1 MHPFS
6 TNAPLHSP
14 LVLNGC
20 NFIAPLAL
28 IQQFLL
34 IIIIALFSP
43 FSESSLCNILL
54 LLLLF
59 QVATPNMR
67 GSLAVIP
74 AVAGTLGLLTTQ
86 VLGAYL
92 NWQWLSIVC
101 AGLNVPFLLML
112 IFIPESP
119 VYLISTEQIERA
131 HKILRVLRGN
141 LRMRTVG

>member
-1 MHPFS
+1 MQNTCKTHLLFAIFFPILK
-6 TNAPLHSP
+6 AHC
-14 LVLNGC
+14 V
-20 NFIAPLAL
+20 
-28 IQQFLL
+28 LL
-34 IIIIALFSP
+34 I
-43 FSESSLCNILL
+43 L

-141 LRMRTVG
+141 LQT

>member
-1 MHPFS
+1 MRG
-6 TNAPLHSP
+6 NK
-14 LVLNGC
+14 
-20 NFIAPLAL
+20 IASLWHAFLAL
-28 IQQFLL
+28 LVTCAKEVQFYCPSHTYEAIPNCTIFL
-34 IIIIALFSP
+34 IFRAL
-43 FSESSLCNILL
+43 CIL

-141 LRMRTVG
+141 LQT

>member
-1 MHPFS
+1 MQNLIFFS
-6 TNAPLHSP
+6 FFKNLKSSV
-14 LVLNGC
+14 LVFESITYATTYLQTHLLFAIFFPILKAHC
-20 NFIAPLAL
+20 V
-28 IQQFLL
+28 LL
-34 IIIIALFSP
+34 I
-43 FSESSLCNILL
+43 L

-141 LRMRTVG
+141 LQT

>member
-1 MHPFS
+1 MQTHLVFAIFFPILK
-6 TNAPLHSP
+6 AHCV
-14 LVLNGC
+14 LVL
-20 NFIAPLAL
+20 I
-28 IQQFLL
+28 
-34 IIIIALFSP
+34 
-43 FSESSLCNILL
+43 L

-141 LRMRTVG
+141 LLT

>member
-1 MHPFS
+1 M
-6 TNAPLHSP
+6 
-14 LVLNGC
+14 C
-20 NFIAPLAL
+20 
-28 IQQFLL
+28 
-34 IIIIALFSP
+34 
-43 FSESSLCNILL
+43 LL
-54 LLLLF
+54 LLGTCAEGVQLFCPSHTYAAIPNCIIFLIFRALCILLSLLF

-141 LRMRTVG
+141 LQT

>member
-1 MHPFS
+1 MLDKCLRG
-6 TNAPLHSP
+6 NK
-14 LVLNGC
+14 
-20 NFIAPLAL
+20 IAPLRHTCLAL
-28 IQQFLL
+28 LGTCAKEVQFYCPSHTYAAIPNCTIFL
-34 IIIIALFSP
+34 IFRALH
-43 FSESSLCNILL
+43 I

-141 LRMRTVG
+141 ACN

>member
-1 MHPFS
+1 MQ
-6 TNAPLHSP
+6 LHRYLQTHLLFAIFFP
-14 LVLNGC
+14 ILKAHCV
-20 NFIAPLAL
+20 
-28 IQQFLL
+28 LL
-34 IIIIALFSP
+34 IL
-43 FSESSLCNILL
+43 LL

-141 LRMRTVG
+141 LQT

>member
-1 MHPFS
+1 MATLFIFPMQNLILVFESITYAS
-6 TNAPLHSP
+6 TYLQTHLLFAIFFPILKAHC
-14 LVLNGC
+14 V
-20 NFIAPLAL
+20 
-28 IQQFLL
+28 LL
-34 IIIIALFSP
+34 I
-43 FSESSLCNILL
+43 

-141 LRMRTVG
+141 LQT

>member
-1 MHPFS
+1 MIFNILDNTTELWMTKYIIGEIFS
-6 TNAPLHSP
+6 SGRVTLYKNPSDQT
-14 LVLNGC
+14 V
-20 NFIAPLAL
+20 FL
-28 IQQFLL
+28 IVLL
-34 IIIIALFSP
+34 IFLIFRAL
-43 FSESSLCNILL
+43 CI

-141 LRMRTVG
+141 LLT